1 MTCGESTLAYTWT
14 GNDAQYVLS
23 LAIVSDRALFSAP
36 SPSPLESKNP
46 TGTERHSLHADTKSH
61 RFNTNISSLVRGVTT
76 VSCAVYGGISAT
88 SADCT
93 GVSAV
98 PSDNFAANST
108 TTTTLDASQ
117 ISYMPI
123 IITAGA
129 ASASSGLVLATSSN
143 GNPDSTHASATSA
156 SVSRGA
162 SVPMATSV
170 MKYAIGG
177 AVAGWCVVAMF

>member
-14 GNDAQYVLS
+14 GNDAQ
-23 LAIVSDRALFSAP
+23 
-36 SPSPLESKNP
+36 
-46 TGTERHSLHADTKSH
+46 
-61 RFNTNISSLVRGVTT
+61 FNTNISSLVRGVTT